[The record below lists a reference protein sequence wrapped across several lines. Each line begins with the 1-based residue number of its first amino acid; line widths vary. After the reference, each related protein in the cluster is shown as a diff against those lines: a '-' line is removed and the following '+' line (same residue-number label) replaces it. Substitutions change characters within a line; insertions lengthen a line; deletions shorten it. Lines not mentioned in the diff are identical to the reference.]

1 MKSRSNSAFTLLE
14 VMVAVG
20 ILGVALTA
28 LFSSEAGAIKMAHSS
43 RKMGL
48 GVELARCKMG
58 EIEEKVAKEGLPAV
72 FASDSDECCEETK
85 IEGFTCD
92 WEINRIVLPETMFE
106 GVEDDASE
114 SESESE
120 DSTDLLEAAASD
132 PLSLLSGGNAFMGEI
147 ASTAMSLVY
156 PILKPS
162 IEEQIRSVVITVRW
176 HEGNREHSFKV
187 SQYLVAEQP
196 PPEEE
201 DPNNPTIPG
210 GGG

>member
-1 MKSRSNSAFTLLE
+1 MKNRSISAFTLLE

-28 LFSSEAGAIKMAHSS
+28 LFSSEAGAIKMAHSA

-58 EIEEKVAKEGLPAV
+58 EIEEQIAKEGLPAV
-72 FASDSDECCEETK
+72 FESESDECCEESE

-106 GVEDDASE
+106 IEEDEGGEAFGSD
-114 SESESE
+114 SE
-120 DSTDLLEAAASD
+120 DSTSLLEAAASD
-132 PLSLLSGGNAFMGEI
+132 PLSLLSGGGGQVMGEI
-147 ASTAMSLVY
+147 ATTAMSLVY
-156 PILKPS
+156 PVIKPS
-162 IEEQIRSVVITVRW
+162 IEEQIRSVRVTVHWR
-176 HEGNREHSFKV
+176 EGNRERSFNV

-196 PPEEE
+196 PPEDE
-201 DPNNPTIPG
+201 DSLTNQEG
-210 GGG
+210 G